1 MSQFV
6 CKTIISA
13 VRSIAFRPNQ
23 RRSNGC
29 YASHLLEH
37 ASRYLLLLAD
47 FICDDRVFRLKTAQ
61 HTSRAF
67 GFDVGRPTKTSKSG
81 GRHVG

>member
-23 RRSNGC
+23 RRSN
-29 YASHLLEH
+29 ASSHLLEH